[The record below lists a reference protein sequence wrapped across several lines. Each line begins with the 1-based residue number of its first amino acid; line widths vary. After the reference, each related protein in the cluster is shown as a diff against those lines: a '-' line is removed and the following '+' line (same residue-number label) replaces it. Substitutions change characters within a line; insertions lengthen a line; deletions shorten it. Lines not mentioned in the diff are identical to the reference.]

1 MPYTGIQ
8 KRYKGNE
15 VLNHA
20 LSLVRPSP
28 SIPWPKG
35 RVYHTRGSHSHKDCR
50 TIRDRDQDF

>member
-35 RVYHTRGSHSHKDCR
+35 RVYHTMLNKVALFKMAA
-50 TIRDRDQDF
+50 QMLP